1 MYLSKFTQK
10 KERIKR
16 RRRERKSQK
25 KKIKSL
31 LPKRIPTAYWMFCSP
46 SLEYHRHQLQK
57 QMVWCRHRTN
67 LGFSA
72 SNALKVERV
81 QALHYCHLDQH
92 TTSENSLSPC
102 LQDHRPGT
110 SKKQQTLTP
119 HSSKKRIY
127 HYPSSSLFPV
137 DTSKTSSAKY

>member
-1 MYLSKFTQK
+1 MYLSKFTPK

-16 RRRERKSQK
+16 KRRERKSPK
-25 KKIKSL
+25 KKIKS
-31 LPKRIPTAYWMFCSP
+31 PYKKSIQTGYWMFCFLL
-46 SLEYHRHQLQK
+46 LEYHQN
-57 QMVWCRHRTN
+57 QMKIMFCKHRIN
-67 LGFSA
+67 LGFST

-92 TTSENSLSPC
+92 TISENSLSPC
-102 LQDHRPGT
+102 LRDHLPGT

-119 HSSKKRIY
+119 HSSKKKIY
-127 HYPSSSLFPV
+127 HCPSSSLFPA